1 MVPPIIMVFPRDI
14 LDLKLIKELKLV
26 NPKNLYG
33 TKIHSISIECVD
45 AIIRGIGAG
54 DDIPCIFVYEM
65 RSKLDSYWI
74 DHGYHRAV
82 AYYIESAPILAAITG
97 SANFN
102 ESRHIVNIG
111 ELELIKDPYRYY
123 CMKLFHPYR

>member
-1 MVPPIIMVFPRDI
+1 MISSRDI
-14 LDLKLIKELKLV
+14 SDLRLVKEFKSV
-26 NPKNLYG
+26 DPKNLYG
-33 TKIHSISIECVD
+33 TKIHWVSVECVD
-45 AIIRGIGAG
+45 AIVRGIGAG
-54 DDIPCIFVYEM
+54 DDIPCIFVHEM

-82 AYYIESAPILAAITG
+82 AHYIESVQILAAITG

-102 ESRHIVNIG
+102 ESRHIVNIR
-111 ELELIKDPYRYY
+111 ELELKNDPYRYY